1 MSKGNFSDNCSQSPC
16 PWNEPLFTHSST
28 GDPPTPAGSFGS
40 VSCWVTAPFF
50 WVLVQAK
57 FCFCP
62 PRLESLFPSVLWKSC
77 NQILLAFKVRF
88 SGDSQPLC
96 WVWVPRLGSLAWGSE
111 LSKQWESFFG
121 IIVLQFAGHSP
132 GGYGI
137 WLHHICAPPAIVLQL
152 LLCLWTW
159 GIFFW

>member
-1 MSKGNFSDNCSQSPC
+1 MSKGNFSDNCSQSPIPEMSPC
-16 PWNEPLFTHSST
+16 SPIHPQETLQHQHVVLV
-28 GDPPTPAGSFGS
+28 

-57 FCFCP
+57 FCLCP
-62 PRLESLFPSVLWKSC
+62 PRLEFLVLWKSC
-77 NQILLAFKVRF
+77 NQILLAFKVRL

-96 WVWVPRLGSLAWGSE
+96 WVQVPRLGSLACGSE

-121 IIVLQFAGHSP
+121 IMVIQFAGHSP
-132 GGYGI
+132 GRYGI
-137 WLHHICAPPAIVLQL
+137 WLHYICAPPAILLQL